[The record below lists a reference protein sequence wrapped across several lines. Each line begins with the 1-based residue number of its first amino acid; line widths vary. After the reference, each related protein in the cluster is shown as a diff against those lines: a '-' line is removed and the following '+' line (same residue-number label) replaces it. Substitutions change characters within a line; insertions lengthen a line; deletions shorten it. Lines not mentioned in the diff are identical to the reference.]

1 MRSPSFLPAT
11 GFASGNKAVQALG
24 VDGFVGTRAADMAQE
39 VSDVMCCGYLRWD
52 GIDQATFMHEH
63 ENVYTDMLH
72 DGLSAE
78 EAMANRG
85 PDMLKGLLG
94 A

>member
-1 MRSPSFLPAT
+1 
-11 GFASGNKAVQALG
+11 
-24 VDGFVGTRAADMAQE
+24 
-39 VSDVMCCGYLRWD
+39 
-52 GIDQATFMHEH
+52 MHEH

-78 EAMANRG
+78 EAMAMRG

-94 A
+94 S